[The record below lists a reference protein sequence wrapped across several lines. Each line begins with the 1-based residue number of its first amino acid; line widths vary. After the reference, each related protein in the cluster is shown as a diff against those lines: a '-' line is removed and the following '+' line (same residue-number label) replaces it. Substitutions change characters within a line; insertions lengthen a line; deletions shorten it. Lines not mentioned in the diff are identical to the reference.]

1 VEIAYQQSGSYDFE
15 ALSTDGE
22 GIIFAGGG
30 IEPLTAVAVFSST
43 SNSMEYKYQSGVGI
57 GSIYDVGWVGNVKE
71 VSCFVACGDSGAQL
85 FAYAD
90 AADAEEPFLYGG
102 ETAMET
108 SVITSMAHDGT
119 YTYFYTSITD
129 AAESDELHAYSIN
142 ETIGEFAEIDTIV
155 TSGATGEIACSEN
168 YIWVPVSGGVEV
180 YSLEFD
186 ALSLDCSLENSN
198 FEDTLSIVGSLSS
211 DYVIG
216 YIHDKIWV
224 LSCDGESITIE
235 DDYDTSV
242 FDLSMYESGNTIYIQ
257 SVYIQDQNGQS
268 ENDLDIFRFHKG
280 NKTIQH
286 DYTYVSECIES
297 YTYGDMLYE
306 PTTGYLIVWDDWVAF
321 DIDYINTV
329 APIDISFDDFIDD
342 GIFKISFSPYV
353 AILGNF
359 TWGIIF
365 GFIGAGLYA
374 NERSIAVISAYLIL
388 VGTFFSI
395 ILPYSV
401 VYLFGL
407 VLAFVL
413 TIIFFVAFIRKKT

>member
-1 VEIAYQQSGSYDFE
+1 VELAYQQSGSYDFE
-15 ALSTDGE
+15 ALSTNGE

-30 IEPLTAVAVFSST
+30 IEPLTVAAFSST
-43 SNSMEYKYQSGVGI
+43 SNSMEYKSQSGGDDLGI
-57 GSIYDVGWVGNVKE
+57 GSINDVGWVGNAIVE
-71 VSCFVACGDSGAQL
+71 IGEISCFVACGDGGAQF

-90 AADAEEPFLYGG
+90 AEEPVLYEGD
-102 ETAMET
+102 TTMEI

-119 YTYFYTSITD
+119 YTYFYTSIID

-142 ETIGEFAEIDTIV
+142 LETSEFTELDTIV

-168 YIWVPVSGGVEV
+168 YIWVPVSEGVEV
-180 YSLEFD
+180 YSFD
-186 ALSLDCSLENSN
+186 GESLSLACSLENSD
-198 FEDTLSIVGSLSS
+198 FEDGLGIVGSVSS

-216 YIHDKIWV
+216 YYSGGGIWA
-224 LSCDGESITIE
+224 LSCDGESITVE
-235 DDYDTSV
+235 DYYETSV
-242 FDLSMYESGNTIYIQ
+242 SDLSTYESGNTIYIQ
-257 SVYIQDQNGQS
+257 SLYIQDLN
-268 ENDLDIFRFHKG
+268 LDIFRFHKG
-280 NKTIQH
+280 NETIQH
-286 DYTYVSECIES
+286 DYTLDVSEYIES
-297 YTYGDMLYE
+297 FSYGDMLYE
-306 PTTGYLIVWDDWVAF
+306 PTTGYLIAWDDWIAF
-321 DIDYINTV
+321 DIDYINAV
-329 APIDISFDDFIDD
+329 PPIDISFDDFIDD

-413 TIIFFVAFIRKKT
+413 TVIFFVAFIRKKT